1 MDKAVGTYMV
11 KGPYVCEPAQS
22 VQDALEFM
30 IECEIRHLPVVD
42 EGRLVGIVSDR
53 DLRAAAALPQ
63 AKKLLVEDVM
73 KQDVFFAT
81 KEASLKEVVQ
91 EMRDRKLGSTVIV
104 NSDREAIGIF
114 TATDAL
120 GVLADLLENDRSER
134 DYVIDDVIEEWEW
147 EVAG

>member
-1 MDKAVGTYMV
+1 MDKSVGNYMV
-11 KGPYVCEPAQS
+11 KGPYVAEPDQS

-42 EGRLVGIVSDR
+42 DERLVGLVSER
-53 DLRAAAALPQ
+53 DLRAAASLPQ
-63 AKKLLVEDVM
+63 AKQLVIADVM

-91 EMRDRKLGSTVIV
+91 VMRDRKLGSTVIV
-104 NSDREAIGIF
+104 NADRQAIGIF

-120 GVLADLLENDRSER
+120 GVLADLLENNAPER
-134 DYVIDDVIEEWEW
+134 DYLIDDVIEEWEW